1 MQRKIGAKK
10 SLGQHFLTSRRAIW
24 QIVGAGKI
32 VAGETVLEI
41 GPGKGVLTKALLES
55 GARVVAIEKD
65 RELVELLEK
74 TFEKEIAVGGLK
86 LINGDVLEL
95 ETSDLGLRAGEYKI
109 IANIP
114 YYITGQFLRK
124 FLSGDT
130 QPQSMV
136 LLLQKEVVSR
146 IIARDGKESILSIS
160 VKAYGTPK
168 LIGKVPA
175 RDFKPAPQVDSAIIF
190 IENISKKNFMSEIAG
205 KVTEKMEK
213 IKEEK
218 FFELVRAGFLHKRK
232 KLIRNFEVVAGQ
244 EAIQNAFRECEIST
258 DTRAEDL
265 TLEKWL
271 ELCEKISV

>member
-41 GPGKGVLTKALLES
+41 APGKGVLTKALLES

-190 IENISKKNFMSEIAG
+190 IENISKKNFMSEIAE

-232 KLIRNFEVVAGQ
+232 KLIRNL
-244 EAIQNAFRECEIST
+244 EAAANQDVIQNAFRECEIPT

>member
-146 IIARDGKESILSIS
+146 IIARDGKESILSLS
-160 VKAYGTPK
+160 VKAYGTPR
-168 LIGKVPA
+168 LVGKVSA
-175 RDFKPAPQVDSAIIF
+175 RDFRPAPKVDSAIIA
-190 IENISKKNFMSEIAG
+190 IENISRGNFSG
-205 KVTEKMEK
+205 QDMEGAASDGASVQA
-213 IKEEK
+213 ENN
-218 FFELVRAGFLHKRK
+218 FFSLLHAGFAHKRK
-232 KLIRNFEVVAGQ
+232 KLIRN
-244 EAIQNAFRECEIST
+244 
-258 DTRAEDL
+258 L
-265 TLEKWL
+265 
-271 ELCEKISV
+271 